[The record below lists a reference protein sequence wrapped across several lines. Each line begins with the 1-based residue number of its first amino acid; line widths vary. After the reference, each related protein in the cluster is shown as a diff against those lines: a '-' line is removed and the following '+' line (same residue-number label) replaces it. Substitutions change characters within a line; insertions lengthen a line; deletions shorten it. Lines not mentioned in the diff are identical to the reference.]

1 MATLNGSDLM
11 VFAKINGKY
20 QSIAYATSH
29 SLSVT
34 RETVDSSTK
43 DNGNGQWSTAEKGM
57 ASWEMST
64 SNLMAS
70 EAENGLSFNSLFD
83 EFLKGT
89 EVELIFSLQTDMAKY
104 ESADTEFFA
113 PTNGWTPDE
122 TNCYKGK
129 AIITSLNVT
138 AENGQKANY
147 EATFTGCSQ
156 LLKVGNGIQKK
167 NN

>member
-1 MATLNGSDLM
+1 M
-11 VFAKINGKY
+11 VFAKVDGKY

-43 DNGNGQWSTAEKGM
+43 DNGNGQWSTAEKGI

-70 EAENGLSFNSLFD
+70 KSENGLSFNTLFD

-89 EVELIFSLQTDMAKY
+89 EVELIFSLQTNIDKY
-104 ESADTEFFA
+104 DSSDTEFVA
-113 PTNGWTPDE
+113 PQTGWTPDE

-156 LLKVGNGIQKK
+156 LLKVGEGIKK
-167 NN
+167 NS